1 MLSKSAEQT
10 RAYAKALRYKELDI
24 LKSRKGEPN
33 PDDCQSLIM
42 FVKGF
47 LKFKLI
53 LFLKFI

>member
-42 FVKGF
+42 FET
-47 LKFKLI
+47 LI
-53 LFLKFI
+53 

>member
-42 FVKGF
+42 YG
-47 LKFKLI
+47 KF
-53 LFLKFI
+53 